1 MNRLVIFLLFFGF
14 QSIAIGQTPVLIKLE
29 GTVQDFVTGQ
39 KLYGATVNV
48 IQNETSVSRVIT
60 DIKGNY
66 YVSAKVN
73 PAQIVAVV
81 VASNGYMTKKLSFD
95 LKTIVP
101 KANATDGVK
110 LIDQLPL
117 QLYVIRPNVDLNFT
131 KETYAEKFIWDQ
143 VIYKAIP
150 DAQLKADMDRKVK
163 DLYKIAKDKDKLK
176 AYVASAD
183 LSVSRK
189 EFDQAIKYYDSAL
202 VVSPTDAG
210 IIDKKKAVQTI
221 IDINESEA
229 KRKKEF
235 DKFKLEGDAA
245 FAANNW
251 KLAEQQY
258 KLADQQIP
266 KDPYI
271 TGKLAKITD
280 NIAQDV
286 KNAENKKQ
294 YDIAMKAVVTLST
307 SKKYDE
313 ALAKLEEAK
322 KLQPNEKEKVEAEMA
337 KINAVKED
345 ATTEIE
351 VKKLLKSA
359 NELVSQKKYD
369 QSLEIFKKADLNIAK
384 FKKQSLIDQ
393 YSKELQNG
401 MKKVMD
407 WKASQDQIY
416 KDQLAKAKE
425 NFTKGPQFYS
435 VAKTI
440 LNSDPMKS
448 RQNEPAVIE
457 LKDKISKMEAYY
469 AQRKSAYATVKTKN
483 NELAL
488 KELKAV
494 QVIASAS
501 ATPLPATE
509 LPQLQKSI
517 DSLTNL
523 SKPAAPVVTK
533 TSTSVQED
541 VIVGTQ
547 LKAPGERSKGTSEQA
562 FNDLNKT
569 AQQRAEKPQQQMQE
583 IKDVFDYQNHFNETV
598 SAVHQETTDKN
609 IEGFKSEQDLIDR
622 KIKEESVERQADLQK
637 TVQKNEV
644 AVTTRNKE
652 QEEKQVQNAQSIS
665 TWKDAKDVSNKNE
678 QIAADNIQEAGMARS
693 NRLSNEESMRAENL
707 KAKEEKDLK
716 EQQKIKTDYEISV
729 SKRDVANAENQD
741 KQYEQVQKMAASK
754 LELSNTPNN
763 LKDEDGV
770 LFPKNAMTERT
781 YTLKN
786 SMGLVTTVI
795 VRRVVVDK
803 KGYGVVFEQTTK
815 EDGVNYFT
823 RDGQTITDYIW
834 FNEST
839 GANMIEK

>member
-1 MNRLVIFLLFFGF
+1 MV
-14 QSIAIGQTPVLIKLE
+14 IGQTPVLIKLE

-39 KLYGATVNV
+39 KLYGATVNI
-48 IQNETSVSRVIT
+48 IQKESSITRVIT
-60 DIKGNY
+60 DVKGNY
-66 YVSAKVN
+66 FVSAKVN
-73 PAQIVAVV
+73 PAEIVAVV

-101 KANATDGVK
+101 KPNSTNGVK

-117 QLYVIRPNVDLNFT
+117 QLYVLRPNVDLNFT
-131 KETYAEKFIWDQ
+131 KEGYAEKFVWDQ
-143 VIYKAIP
+143 AIYKAIP
-150 DAQLKADMDRKVK
+150 DAQLKADMDKKVK
-163 DLYKIAKDKDKLK
+163 DVYKIARDKEKVK

-202 VVSPTDAG
+202 VISPIDAG
-210 IIDKKKAVQTI
+210 IVDKKNAVKTI
-221 IDINESEA
+221 IDINENEA

-235 DKFKLEGDAA
+235 DKYKSDGDDA
-245 FAANNW
+245 FTANNW

-271 TGKLAKITD
+271 SAKLAKITE
-280 NIAQDV
+280 NVALEA
-286 KNAENKKQ
+286 KNVANKAQ
-294 YDIAMKAVVTLST
+294 YDSAMKAFVTLST
-307 SKKYDE
+307 NKKYDE

-322 KLQPNEKEKVEAEMA
+322 KLQPNEKEKVDAEIA
-337 KINAVKED
+337 KINAIKED
-345 ATTEIE
+345 AATEKE
-351 VKKLLKSA
+351 VKDLLKSA
-359 NELVSQKKYD
+359 NDLVSQKKYD
-369 QSLEIFKKADLNIAK
+369 QSLEIFKKADMSIAK
-384 FKKQSLIDQ
+384 FKKQSSIDQ

-416 KDQLAKAKE
+416 KDQLAKANE
-425 NFTKGPQFYS
+425 NFNKGPQLYA

-469 AQRKSAYATVKTKN
+469 AQRKAAYSTVKSKN

-488 KELKAV
+488 KELKAI
-494 QVIASAS
+494 QVVASANVNS
-501 ATPLPATE
+501 LPVSE

-517 DSLTNL
+517 DSLINL
-523 SKPAAPVVTK
+523 TKPATPVIITTPVVK
-533 TSTSVQED
+533 QD

-547 LKAPGERSKGTSEQA
+547 LKAPGERVTGSPDQA

-569 AQQRAEKPQQQMQE
+569 TQQKTEQPQQQIQE
-583 IKDVFDYQNHFNETV
+583 MKDVFDYQNHFNQTMT
-598 SAVHQETTDKN
+598 AVQ
-609 IEGFKSEQDLIDR
+609 Q
-622 KIKEESVERQADLQK
+622 EESVKKIEEFKVEKTLIDLKVQEESVQRQTDLQQLA
-637 TVQKNEV
+637 QKNED
-644 AVTTRNKE
+644 AINARNKV
-652 QEEKQVQNAQSIS
+652 QEEEQIQNAQTIGAM
-665 TWKDAKDVSNKNE
+665 KDAKDVL
-678 QIAADNIQEAGMARS
+678 
-693 NRLSNEESMRAENL
+693 LSNEHKSAENL
-707 KAKEEKDLK
+707 EEKGMANANRFSNEQSLQAEKLK
-716 EQQKIKTDYEISV
+716 EQEQNNLTAQQAMKTDYEVSV
-729 SKRDVANAENQD
+729 YKRETENAANQEQQSVQIQKIIDSKQ
-741 KQYEQVQKMAASK
+741 
-754 LELSNTPNN
+754 ELTNTPNN
-763 LKDEDGV
+763 LADEDGI

-781 YTLKN
+781 YTIKN

-803 KGYGVVFEQTTK
+803 NGYGVVFEQTTK
-815 EDGVNYFT
+815 EDGVNFFT
-823 RDGQTITDYIW
+823 RNGQPTTDYIW

-839 GANMIEK
+839 GANVIEK